1 MARGQRRSCLKG
13 AVLALLV
20 SSMEVHGFV
29 ATQRAHSWH
38 QSRISSSAPSAH
50 RSTVIASAAPTSRA
64 GALSTLISGAALVG
78 AAGAAVA
85 APPSPWGL
93 SEFLTKVDKDEVEK
107 VIFGENGKELL
118 ALDADGDRHSVE
130 ILPAEVRHPCN
141 LIIVILGRSYITNL
155 RDPAVATILG
165 A

>member
-13 AVLALLV
+13 AVVALLV

-29 ATQRAHSWH
+29 ATQRAHTFH

-118 ALDADGDRHSVE
+118 ALDSDGDRHSVE